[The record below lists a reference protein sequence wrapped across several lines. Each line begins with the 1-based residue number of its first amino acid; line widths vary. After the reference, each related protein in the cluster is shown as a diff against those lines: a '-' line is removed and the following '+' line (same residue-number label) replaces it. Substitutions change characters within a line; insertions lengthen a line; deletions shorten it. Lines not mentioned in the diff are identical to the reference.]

1 MKILDLIIYI
11 PLAILVSCTEA
22 PKDAEESEPNQA
34 QEIVNRA
41 IKAIGGDVLDNAE
54 ITFKF
59 RTRDYIYRNK
69 AGRYRYTRTYVD
81 TAGTKSVDILTND
94 GLTRTIDGKPVELD
108 ELWTQR
114 YSNSVNSVFY
124 FAFLPYRLND
134 AAVIKTYNGLKDFNG
149 KKYHEIE
156 VQFAKEGG
164 GVDHDDNFL
173 YWFSEDKYALDYFA
187 YDYVTGKGGV
197 RFRHAIN
204 RRLVNGLIVQDYV
217 NYRPNDKKTDL
228 YGMFEAHTRGELKE
242 LSRIELENVQVEKV
256 PSD

>member
-1 MKILDLIIYI
+1 MKRLKLIIFI
-11 PLAILVSCTEA
+11 PFAMFISCTDAPNNTQEA
-22 PKDAEESEPNQA
+22 EVSQA

-41 IKAIGGDVLDNAE
+41 IDAIGGGMLENAE
-54 ITFKF
+54 VTFKF
-59 RTRDYIYRNK
+59 RTRDYIFWQKGGQYK
-69 AGRYRYTRTYVD
+69 YTRIFVD
-81 TAGTKSVDILTND
+81 TSGSKSVDILTND
-94 GLTRTIDGKPVELD
+94 GLTRTIDGKPVKLD
-108 ELWTQR
+108 DLWTQR

-149 KKYHEIE
+149 KNYHEIE

-197 RFRHAIN
+197 RFRQAIN

-217 NYRPNDKKTDL
+217 NYKPGDKKTNL
-228 YGMFEAHTRGELKE
+228 YGMFEAHKRGELIE
-242 LSRIELENVQVEKV
+242 LSRIELENVVVKKLSSE
-256 PSD
+256 